1 MHFSYDLSHYFF
13 NFAAKRHQTTMRK
26 AFIIILFALLTTLQ
40 GHAVLKEK
48 DLPQTLQILRTEL
61 TNYHREMSMLIQAN
75 RQQNEQV
82 RNQLIDIMKSS
93 NQNSL
98 MLYSQKQDYVFDL
111 TYACHEATEQYHN
124 FQRKQLPFKTYL
136 SKIESDIARYDSLI
150 GALHSM
156 PITMLDQQAQID
168 RNVCLTLAT
177 NIRNSLDN
185 NRTMMQDYIRYYDMT
200 EQRLS
205 HLNDYAQKRYNDIQ
219 TSIFRNGGAT
229 YFHIIKAWGSNW
241 KTMVETVHKKYQ
253 PNEDSQWDSRWIFG
267 LLISIIFYG
276 IIASAL
282 NFAAIRYIVPK
293 RLRTEEFMKKR
304 TCITL
309 ATTTITFAIILG
321 LAMALTKQNF
331 VIMASNLLVNYAWLL
346 GVILISLLLRV
357 SGDQISSAFRIYTP
371 LIAMGFI
378 VFAFRIILIPN
389 ELVNMLFPPILLIC
403 CLWQWSV
410 IRRHNQNIP
419 RSDMFYT
426 YISLVVFIA
435 SVACSWA
442 GYTLMAVQIL
452 IWWIMQLTCTLTIT
466 CVSLYVKLY
475 GLRHRFSE
483 KPITKTWAYDLAY
496 QVLLPISVVCSV
508 MVSIYWA
515 ADVFNLSD
523 LCWKIFTY
531 DFVDFENFKISIF
544 SIALVISLWFIFAYV
559 NRTVLKL
566 MRMQYEL
573 KDPSTAASR
582 EVMGKNVI
590 QVIVW
595 GAWFLISMK
604 IMNISMA
611 WLLVVTGG
619 LSTGIGFASKD
630 IIENIY
636 YGITLMAGRIKVGD
650 WIQVDG
656 TMGKVTSISYT
667 STVVE
672 SLYGEIITFQNSQ
685 LFSKN
690 YKNLT
695 RNHGYVLQVVPYGVA
710 YGSNLQETMTLVD
723 AAVNNMQHKWM
734 DPSKKVKSVV
744 GELADSGINFKMFVW
759 ADAVKKS
766 YVVSDVLNCIY
777 DTLNANGIEIPF
789 PQQDVHIKQ

>member
-1 MHFSYDLSHYFF
+1 
-13 NFAAKRHQTTMRK
+13 MRRV
-26 AFIIILFALLTTLQ
+26 FLLILLVLLTTLQ
-40 GHAVLKEK
+40 SHAVLKEK

-61 TNYHREMSMLIQAN
+61 TNYHREMSILIKVN

-98 MLYSQKQDYVFDL
+98 MLYSQKQEYVFDL
-111 TYACHEATEQYHN
+111 TYACHEAIEQYHA

-136 SKIESDIARYDSLI
+136 GKIETDIARYDSLI
-150 GALHSM
+150 GALHTM
-156 PITMLDQQAQID
+156 PVTMLDRQAQID

-177 NIRNSLDN
+177 NIRNSLES
-185 NRTMMQDYIRYYDMT
+185 NRTMMQDYIRYYNTT

-205 HLNDYAQKRYNDIQ
+205 HLNDYAQKRYTDIQ
-219 TSIFRNGGAT
+219 TSIFRNGGET
-229 YFHIIKAWGSNW
+229 YFGIISQWGKYW
-241 KTMVETVHKKYQ
+241 QTMVQTVHKKYQ
-253 PNEDSQWDSRWIFG
+253 PNDESQWDSRWIFG
-267 LLISIIFYG
+267 LLISIIFYV

-282 NFAAIRYIVPK
+282 NFAAIRYVVPK

-357 SGDQISSAFRIYTP
+357 KGDQIKSAFHIYTP

-389 ELVNMLFPPILLIC
+389 ELVNMLFPPVLLIC
-403 CLWQWSV
+403 CLWQWNV
-410 IRRHNQNIP
+410 IRRHNQNVP

-426 YISLVVFIA
+426 YISLLVFIV
-435 SVACSWA
+435 SVVCSWW
-442 GYTLMAVQIL
+442 GYTLLAVQIL

-466 CVSLYVKLY
+466 CVSLYIKLY
-475 GLRHRFSE
+475 GLRHHYNE
-483 KPITKTWAYDLAY
+483 KPITKTWSYYLAY

-523 LCWKIFTY
+523 LCWTIFKSN
-531 DFVDFENFKISIF
+531 FVDFENFKLSILT
-544 SIALVISLWFIFAYV
+544 IAMVISLWFVFAYV
-559 NRTVLKL
+559 NRTILKL
-566 MRMQYEL
+566 LRMHYEI

-582 EVMGKNVI
+582 EVMGKNVV

-595 GAWFLISMK
+595 GAWFLITMK
-604 IMNISMA
+604 ILNISME

-650 WIQVDG
+650 RIEVDG
-656 TMGKVTSISYT
+656 TIGNVTSISYT
-667 STVVE
+667 STIVE
-672 SLYGEIITFQNSQ
+672 SVYGEVITFQNSQ
-685 LFSKN
+685 LFTKN

-695 RNHGYVLQVVPYGVA
+695 RNHGYVLQVIPYGVA
-710 YGSNLQETMTLVD
+710 YGSNLQETMKLVD
-723 AAVNNMQHKWM
+723 TAVNDLKHQWM
-734 DPSKKVKSVV
+734 DPSKQVKSVV
-744 GELADSGINFKMFVW
+744 GELGDSSINFKMFVW
-759 ADAVKKS
+759 ADAVKKT
-766 YVVSDVLNCIY
+766 YVISDVLRTIY

-789 PQQDVHIKQ
+789 PQQDVHIKN

>member
-1 MHFSYDLSHYFF
+1 
-13 NFAAKRHQTTMRK
+13 MRK
-26 AFIIILFALLTTLQ
+26 AFLLILFALLTTLQ

-61 TNYHREMSMLIQAN
+61 TNYHREMSMLIKVN

-111 TYACHEATEQYHN
+111 TYACHEATEQYHA

-136 SKIESDIARYDSLI
+136 EKVETDIARYDSLI
-150 GALHSM
+150 GALQTM
-156 PITMLDQQAQID
+156 PVTMLDRQAQVD

-177 NIRNSLDN
+177 NIRNSLEA
-185 NRTMMQDYIRYYDMT
+185 NRTMMQDYIRYYDTT

-205 HLNDYAQKRYNDIQ
+205 HLNDYAQKRYTDIQ
-219 TSIFRNGGAT
+219 TSIFRNGGET
-229 YFHIIKAWGSNW
+229 YFHIIAQWGKYW
-241 KTMVETVHKKYQ
+241 QTMVQTVQKKYQ
-253 PNEDSQWDSRWIFG
+253 PNDESQWDSRWIFG

-276 IIASAL
+276 IIASSL
-282 NFAAIRYIVPK
+282 NFAAIRYVVPR

-357 SGDQISSAFRIYTP
+357 KGDQIKSAFHIYTP

-389 ELVNMLFPPILLIC
+389 ELVNMLFPPVLLIC
-403 CLWQWSV
+403 CLWQWNV

-426 YISLVVFIA
+426 YISLVVFIV
-435 SVACSWA
+435 SVVCSWW
-442 GYTLMAVQIL
+442 GYTLLAVQIL

-466 CVSLYVKLY
+466 CISLYIKLY
-475 GLRHRFSE
+475 GLRHRYNE
-483 KPITKTWAYDLAY
+483 KPITKTWAYYLSY

-523 LCWKIFTY
+523 LCWTIFKSN
-531 DFVDFENFKISIF
+531 FVNFENFKLSILT
-544 SIALVISLWFIFAYV
+544 IAMVISLWFVFAYV
-559 NRTVLKL
+559 NRTILKL
-566 MRMQYEL
+566 MRMHYEI

-595 GAWFLISMK
+595 GAWFLITMK
-604 IMNISMA
+604 ILNISMA

-695 RNHGYVLQVVPYGVA
+695 RNHGYVLQVIPYGVA
-710 YGSNLQETMTLVD
+710 YGSNLQETMALVD
-723 AAVNNMQHKWM
+723 AAVNNLKHEWM
-734 DPSKKVKSVV
+734 DPSKQVKSVV

-766 YVVSDVLNCIY
+766 YVISDVLRTIY
-777 DTLNANGIEIPF
+777 DTLNEHGIEIPF
-789 PQQDVHIKQ
+789 PQQDVHIKN

>member
-1 MHFSYDLSHYFF
+1 
-13 NFAAKRHQTTMRK
+13 MRK
-26 AFIIILFALLTTLQ
+26 AFLVILLALLTTLQ

-61 TNYHREMSMLIQAN
+61 TNYHRELSQMIEQN

-124 FQRKQLPFKTYL
+124 FQRKQLPFKTFIT
-136 SKIESDIARYDSLI
+136 KAETDIARYDSLI
-150 GALHSM
+150 GALRSM
-156 PITMLDQQAQID
+156 PVTMLDQQAQID

-177 NIRNSLDN
+177 NIRNSLDD
-185 NRTMMQDYIRYYDMT
+185 NRSMMQDYIRYYDMT

-219 TSIFRNGGAT
+219 TSIFRNGGET
-229 YFHIIKAWGSNW
+229 YFHIIKAWGRNW
-241 KTMVETVHKKYQ
+241 NTMVSTVHEKYQ
-253 PNEDSQWDSRWIFG
+253 PNENSQWDSRWIFG

-282 NFAAIRYIVPK
+282 NFTAIRYVVPR

-304 TCITL
+304 ACITL
-309 ATTTITFAIILG
+309 ATTTITFAVILG

-357 SGDQISSAFRIYTP
+357 SGDQIKSAFRIYTP
-371 LIAMGFI
+371 LIVMGFI

-389 ELVNMLFPPILLIC
+389 ELVDMLFPPILLVC

-410 IRRHNQNIP
+410 IRRHNQNVP

-435 SVACSWA
+435 SVVCSWA
-442 GYTLMAVQIL
+442 GYTLLAVQIL

-466 CVSLYVKLY
+466 CVSLYVKRY
-475 GLRHRFSE
+475 GLRHRFNE
-483 KPITKTWAYDLAY
+483 RPITQTWAYDLTY
-496 QVLLPISVVCSV
+496 QVLLPVSVVCSV
-508 MVSIYWA
+508 MISIYWA

-544 SIALVISLWFIFAYV
+544 SIALVISLWFVFSYV
-559 NRTVLKL
+559 NRTILKL
-566 MRMQYEL
+566 MRMHYEI

-595 GAWFLISMK
+595 GAWFLITMK

-695 RNHGYVLQVVPYGVA
+695 RNHGYVLQVVPYSVA
-710 YGSNLQETMTLVD
+710 YGSNLQQVIELVD
-723 AAVNNMQHKWM
+723 GAVNQMKHKWM
-734 DPSKKVKSVV
+734 DRSKQVKSVV
-744 GELADSGINFKMFVW
+744 GELADSSINFKMFVW

-777 DTLNANGIEIPF
+777 DTLNQHGIEIPF

>member
-1 MHFSYDLSHYFF
+1 MKKS
-13 NFAAKRHQTTMRK
+13 
-26 AFIIILFALLTTLQ
+26 FIIILLAVLTTLQ

-61 TNYHREMSMLIQAN
+61 TNYHRELSVQIERN
-75 RQQNEQV
+75 REQSEMV

-111 TYACHEATEQYHN
+111 TYACHEATEQYHE
-124 FQRKQLPFKTYL
+124 FQRKQLPFKTFL
-136 SKIESDIARYDSLI
+136 SKAETDIARYDSLI
-150 GALHSM
+150 GALRAM
-156 PITMLDQQAQID
+156 PVTMLDRQGQID

-177 NIRNSLDN
+177 NIRNSLDD
-185 NRTMMQDYIRYYDMT
+185 NRAIMQDYIHYYNMT

-219 TSIFRNGGAT
+219 TSIFRNGGET
-229 YFHIIKAWGSNW
+229 YFHIIAQWGRYWN
-241 KTMVETVHKKYQ
+241 TMVQTVRKKYQ
-253 PNEDSQWDSRWIFG
+253 PNDESQWDSRWIFG
-267 LLISIIFYG
+267 LLISIIFYA

-282 NFAAIRYIVPK
+282 NFAGIRYIVPK

-357 SGDQISSAFRIYTP
+357 NGDQIKSAFHIYTP

-389 ELVNMLFPPILLIC
+389 ELVNMLFPPVLLIC
-403 CLWQWSV
+403 CLWQWNV
-410 IRRHNQNIP
+410 IGRHNQNIP

-435 SVACSWA
+435 SVVCSWW
-442 GYTLMAVQIL
+442 GYTLLAVQIL

-466 CVSLYVKLY
+466 CVSLYIKRY
-475 GLRHRFSE
+475 GLRHRYNE
-483 KPITKTWAYDLAY
+483 KPITKTWAYYMAY

-523 LCWKIFTY
+523 LCWSIFKSN
-531 DFVDFENFKISIF
+531 FVNFENFKLSILT
-544 SIALVISLWFIFAYV
+544 IAMVISLWFVFAYV
-559 NRTVLKL
+559 NRTLLKL
-566 MRMQYEL
+566 MRMHYEI

-582 EVMGKNVI
+582 EVMGKNVV

-595 GAWFLISMK
+595 GAWFLITMK
-604 IMNISMA
+604 IMNISME

-710 YGSNLQETMTLVD
+710 YGSNLQKTMELVD
-723 AAVNNMQHKWM
+723 AAVNSMKHKWM
-734 DPSKKVKSVV
+734 DPSKQVKSVV
-744 GELADSGINFKMFVW
+744 GELGDSSINFKMFVW

-766 YVVSDVLNCIY
+766 YVVSDVLRTIY
-777 DTLNANGIEIPF
+777 DTLNENGIEIPF
-789 PQQDVHIKQ
+789 PQQDVHIKN

>member
-1 MHFSYDLSHYFF
+1 MHFSYDFSHYFF

-61 TNYHREMSMLIQAN
+61 TNYHREMSMLILAN

-168 RNVCLTLAT
+168 RNVCLTLDT

-357 SGDQISSAFRIYTP
+357 NGDQISSAFRIYTP

-566 MRMQYEL
+566 MRMHYEL

-604 IMNISMA
+604 ILNISMA

-695 RNHGYVLQVVPYGVA
+695 RNHGYVLQVVPDGVA

-789 PQQDVHIKQ
+789 PQQDVHIRN

>member
-1 MHFSYDLSHYFF
+1 
-13 NFAAKRHQTTMRK
+13 MRK
-26 AFIIILFALLTTLQ
+26 AFLLILLVLLNTLQ

-48 DLPQTLQILRTEL
+48 DLTQTLQILRTEL
-61 TNYHREMSMLIQAN
+61 TNYHREMSMLIKAN

-111 TYACHEATEQYHN
+111 TYACHEATEQYQA

-136 SKIESDIARYDSLI
+136 EKVETDIARYDSLI
-150 GALHSM
+150 GALQTM
-156 PITMLDQQAQID
+156 PVTMLDRQAQVD

-177 NIRNSLDN
+177 NIRNSLET
-185 NRTMMQDYIRYYDMT
+185 NRTMMQDYIRYYDTT

-205 HLNDYAQKRYNDIQ
+205 HLNDYAQKRYTDIQ
-219 TSIFRNGGAT
+219 TSIFRNGGET
-229 YFHIIKAWGSNW
+229 YFHIIGKWGKYW
-241 KTMVETVHKKYQ
+241 QAMVQTVQKKYQ
-253 PNEDSQWDSRWIFG
+253 PNDESQWDSRWIFG

-282 NFAAIRYIVPK
+282 NFAGIRYVVPK

-357 SGDQISSAFRIYTP
+357 KGDQIKSAFHIYTP

-389 ELVNMLFPPILLIC
+389 ELVNMLFPPVLLIC
-403 CLWQWSV
+403 CLWQWNV

-426 YISLVVFIA
+426 YISLVVFIV
-435 SVACSWA
+435 SVICSWW
-442 GYTLMAVQIL
+442 GYTLLAVQIL

-466 CVSLYVKLY
+466 CISLYIKLY
-475 GLRHRFSE
+475 GLRHRYNE
-483 KPITKTWAYDLAY
+483 KPITKTWAYYLSY
-496 QVLLPISVVCSV
+496 QVLLPVSVVCSV

-523 LCWKIFTY
+523 LCWTIFKSN
-531 DFVDFENFKISIF
+531 FVNFENFKLSILT
-544 SIALVISLWFIFAYV
+544 IAMVISLWFVFAYV
-559 NRTVLKL
+559 NRTILKL
-566 MRMQYEL
+566 MRMHYEI

-582 EVMGKNVI
+582 EVMGKTVI

-595 GAWFLISMK
+595 GA
-604 IMNISMA
+604 
-611 WLLVVTGG
+611 
-619 LSTGIGFASKD
+619 
-630 IIENIY
+630 
-636 YGITLMAGRIKVGD
+636 
-650 WIQVDG
+650 
-656 TMGKVTSISYT
+656 
-667 STVVE
+667 
-672 SLYGEIITFQNSQ
+672 
-685 LFSKN
+685 
-690 YKNLT
+690 
-695 RNHGYVLQVVPYGVA
+695 
-710 YGSNLQETMTLVD
+710 
-723 AAVNNMQHKWM
+723 
-734 DPSKKVKSVV
+734 
-744 GELADSGINFKMFVW
+744 
-759 ADAVKKS
+759 
-766 YVVSDVLNCIY
+766 
-777 DTLNANGIEIPF
+777 
-789 PQQDVHIKQ
+789 

>member
-1 MHFSYDLSHYFF
+1 MINDDEKSISNHIIGTADYS
-13 NFAAKRHQTTMRK
+13 AKSCS
-26 AFIIILFALLTTLQ
+26 I
-40 GHAVLKEK
+40 KEK

-61 TNYHREMSMLIQAN
+61 TNYHREMSILIKAN
-75 RQQNEQV
+75 RQQNEQT

-111 TYACHEATEQYHN
+111 TYACHEATEQYHE

-136 SKIESDIARYDSLI
+136 IKVETDIARYDSLI
-150 GALHSM
+150 GALQSM
-156 PITMLDQQAQID
+156 PPTMLDRQAQID
-168 RNVCLTLAT
+168 RNICLTLAT
-177 NIRNSLDN
+177 NIRNSLED
-185 NRTMMQDYIRYYDMT
+185 NRTMMQDYIHYYDMT

-205 HLNDYAQKRYNDIQ
+205 HLNDYAQERYTDIQ
-219 TSIFRNGGAT
+219 TSIFRNAGET
-229 YFHIIKAWGSNW
+229 YFHIISQWGKYW
-241 KTMVETVHKKYQ
+241 KTMVETVSKKYQ
-253 PNEDSQWDSRWIFG
+253 PNENSQWDSRWIFG

-282 NFAAIRYIVPK
+282 NFAGIRYVVPK

-357 SGDQISSAFRIYTP
+357 NGNQIKSAFRIYTP
-371 LIAMGFI
+371 LITMGFI

-389 ELVNMLFPPILLIC
+389 ELVNMLFPPILLVC
-403 CLWQWSV
+403 CLWQWNV

-435 SVACSWA
+435 SVVCSWW
-442 GYTLMAVQIL
+442 GYTLLAVQIL

-466 CVSLYVKLY
+466 CVSLYIKRY
-475 GLRHRFSE
+475 GLRHRYNE
-483 KPITKTWAYDLAY
+483 KPITKTWGYYLAY

-523 LCWKIFTY
+523 LCWTIFKSN
-531 DFVDFENFKISIF
+531 FVNFQNFKLSIF
-544 SIALVISLWFIFAYV
+544 SIAMVISLWFIFAYV
-559 NRTVLKL
+559 NRTLLKL
-566 MRMQYEL
+566 MRMHYVI
-573 KDPSTAASR
+573 KDPTTAASR
-582 EVMGKNVI
+582 EVMGKNVV

-595 GAWFLISMK
+595 GAWFLITMK
-604 IMNISMA
+604 ILNISMA

-710 YGSNLQETMTLVD
+710 YGSNLQQTMTLVD
-723 AAVNNMQHKWM
+723 AAVNSMKHKWM
-734 DPSKKVKSVV
+734 DPSKQVKSVV
-744 GELADSGINFKMFVW
+744 GELGDSSINFKMFVW

-766 YVVSDVLNCIY
+766 YVVSDVLRVIY
-777 DTLNANGIEIPF
+777 DTLNENGIEIPF
-789 PQQDVHIKQ
+789 PQQDVHIKS

>member
-1 MHFSYDLSHYFF
+1 MHFPYDFSHYFF

-219 TSIFRNGGAT
+219 TNIFRNGGAT

-253 PNEDSQWDSRWIFG
+253 PNENSQWDSRWIFG

-357 SGDQISSAFRIYTP
+357 NGDQISSAFRIYTP